1 MSENDIQEP
10 IRVANTILKGVGVKL
25 VIAQENHIA
34 DSVMLNDVND
44 YRARFNLWESQII
57 PHIGAI
63 DLLEMPLTTDEVTP
77 GFFIGGVASG
87 LCRYPKNAAIASVFL
102 SPGSLDGKS
111 RTYHNG
117 VTIAHEIGHLLGAS
131 HDSSP
136 RSVMASNA
144 LASIG
149 DPPRRF
155 RFKAKSKQEI
165 RKCLKEKEL

>member
-1 MSENDIQEP
+1 MSFSDIQEP
-10 IRVANTILKGVGVKL
+10 IRVANTILKGVGVRL
-25 VIAQENHIA
+25 VIVQEASIA
-34 DSVMLNDVND
+34 DTVMLNDVND
-44 YRARFNLWESQII
+44 YQARFNLFESRIT
-57 PHIGAI
+57 PHIGSI
-63 DLLEMPLTTDEVTP
+63 DLLDMPLTTDEVTP

-87 LCRYPKNAAIASVFL
+87 LCRYPKTVAIASVFL

-117 VTIAHEIGHLLGAS
+117 VTIAHEIGHLLGAN

-149 DPPRRF
+149 DPPRRV
-155 RFKAKSKQEI
+155 RFNAKAKGEI
-165 RKCLKEKEL
+165 RKCLNR